1 MMRYVL
7 MKRLVDSSTSFGSN
21 VSSLEDFKTN
31 YNLSLFTVV
40 PEESEFRLIVQ
51 ISPSDKF
58 TKLSANYIF
67 VFLGN
72 AVADL
77 K

>member
-1 MMRYVL
+1 

-51 ISPSDKF
+51 ISPSD
-58 TKLSANYIF
+58 NYIF